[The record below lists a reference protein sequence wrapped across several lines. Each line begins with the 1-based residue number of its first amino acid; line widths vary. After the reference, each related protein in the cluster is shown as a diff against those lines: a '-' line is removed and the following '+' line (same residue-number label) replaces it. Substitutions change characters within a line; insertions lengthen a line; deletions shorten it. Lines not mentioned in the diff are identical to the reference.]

1 MTDNSDNN
9 VEKIIDLLHNKESI
23 NSIELSKILNL
34 SHNSVVGIINSLKA
48 KGNVIEVEPST
59 SVSWEL
65 TSEGNDIVEK
75 GSYEVLVHEY
85 ISKKGPTPLAEI
97 MKIVPNSKFGFSK
110 AMANGW
116 VKKGASNVVTN
127 VVDTVSDDVK
137 QSLILVKNKQYNE
150 MSEENKKELKKRKL
164 IKETSMTVFTIFK
177 GEEFVM
183 SLTKLETELTPEMI
197 ETGSWK
203 NLQFKSYN
211 LDAKGVRPPHGS
223 LHPLMKVRDEIR
235 SIFLAMGFSE
245 MNTGNYIESSFWN
258 FDALF
263 QPQQHPARDAHDTF
277 FLTKPA
283 VAVSLP
289 KCGIVD
295 RVEEV
300 HSKGAYG
307 SLGYSCEWL
316 LKDALKNV
324 LRTHTTANSAR
335 FLYNIGPKFQPV
347 KVFSIDKVYR
357 NETLDATHLA
367 EFHQVEGI
375 VADYGISLGHLIGV
389 INDFFCRMGLPRVR
403 FKPAYNPY
411 TEPSMEI
418 FCYHIGLGKWIEV
431 GNSGMF
437 RPEMLRS
444 LGLPPGVTVLG
455 WGLSLERPAMIK
467 FGFDNIRELVGP
479 RVNLRTIHDNPI
491 CRFNK

>member
-1 MTDNSDNN
+1 MGDSSDKNFD
-9 VEKIIDLLHNKESI
+9 KIIELLNENDCI
-23 NSIELSKILNL
+23 DTFELSKILNI
-34 SHNSVVGIINSLKA
+34 SHNNVIGLIKSLKA
-48 KGNVIEVEPST
+48 RGNIIDIEPII
-59 SVSWEL
+59 SVTWEL
-65 TSEGNDIVEK
+65 TKEGEDIAK
-75 GSYEVLVHEY
+75 NGSYEVLVHEY
-85 ISKKGPTPLAEI
+85 LLKNGDTSLNDI
-97 MKIVPNSKFGFSK
+97 MKNIPNAKIGFSK

-116 VKKGASNVVTN
+116 VKKDSANIVRIAVDKVT
-127 VVDTVSDDVK
+127 DEVSKYIQLMKDRKYSEVPDDK
-137 QSLILVKNKQYNE
+137 KNE
-150 MSEENKKELKKRKL
+150 FKKRKL
-164 IKETSMTVFTIFK
+164 IKETSITVFKVTK
-177 GEEFVM
+177 GSEFGFN
-183 SLTKLETELTPEMI
+183 LTKLETELTPEMI

-211 LDAKGVRPPHGS
+211 LDAQGIKPKFGC

-235 SIFLAMGFSE
+235 LIFISMGFRE

-277 FLTKPA
+277 YLTKPSSA
-283 VAVSLP
+283 KTLP
-289 KCGIVD
+289 TCGIID
-295 RVEEV
+295 RVQKV
-300 HSKGAYG
+300 HSVGDYG
-307 SLGYSCEWL
+307 SKGYQYDWL
-316 LKDALKNV
+316 LGEAMKNV

-335 FLYNIGPKFQPV
+335 YLYSLSQKFEPV
-347 KVFSIDKVYR
+347 KVFSIDKVFR

-389 INDFFCRMGLPRVR
+389 IHEFFRRMGLPNVR

-418 FCYHIGLGKWIEV
+418 FCFHPGLKKWIEI

-444 LGLPPGVTVLG
+444 LGLPPGVSVLG

-467 FGFDNIRELVGP
+467 YGFDNIRKLVGP
-479 RVNLRTIHDNPI
+479 RVHLNTIHENPI
-491 CRFNK
+491 CQFDK

>member
-1 MTDNSDNN
+1 MTDNYDKNI
-9 VEKIIDLLHNKESI
+9 EKVIDILHNKESI
-23 NSIELSKILNL
+23 TSIELSRILEL
-34 SHNSVVGIINSLKA
+34 SHNTVIGIINSLKA
-48 KGNVIEVEPST
+48 KGNVIKIEPST
-59 SVSWEL
+59 CVSWEL
-65 TSEGNDIVEK
+65 TDEGNDIVEN
-75 GSYEVLVHEY
+75 GSYEVLIHSY
-85 ISKKGPTPLAEI
+85 IAKNGPTPLADV
-97 MKIVPNSKFGFSK
+97 MKNVPNSKIGFSK

-116 VKKGASNVVTN
+116 VKKGASAVITK
-127 VVDTVSDDVK
+127 VVDTVTDDVK
-137 QSLILVKNKQYNE
+137 VSLELIKNKKYNGVPQE
-150 MSEENKKELKKRKL
+150 KKNEFKKRKL
-164 IKETSMTVFTIFK
+164 IKESSVTVFKVLK
-177 GEEFVM
+177 GEEFGM
-183 SLTKLETELTPEMI
+183 SLKKLETELTPEMI
-197 ETGSWK
+197 ESESWRG
-203 NLQFKSYN
+203 LEFKSYN
-211 LDAKGVRPPHGS
+211 LDAKGVRPFHGS

-245 MNTGNYIESSFWN
+245 MNTGNYVESSFWN

-283 VAVSLP
+283 TAVSLP

-300 HSKGAYG
+300 
-307 SLGYSCEWL
+307 
-316 LKDALKNV
+316 
-324 LRTHTTANSAR
+324 
-335 FLYNIGPKFQPV
+335 
-347 KVFSIDKVYR
+347 YR
-357 NETLDATHLA
+357 NETLDTTHLA

-444 LGLPPGVTVLG
+444 LGLPPGVAVLG

-479 RVNLRTIHDNPI
+479 RVSLRTIHDNPM
-491 CRFNK
+491 CRFNT